1 MAPEAVGSNPIAR
14 PIKLG
19 TSMSSKL
26 KKLKD
31 LERKLTVSIPVE
43 DYNSKFQS
51 KLNNIK
57 GQAKLDGFRKGKV
70 PNDVLEQ
77 KYGKSIHADV
87 VNDLIQSSYPKALAE
102 NKIRPASAPTVNL
115 ESEDPSKPISY
126 SAIFEVFPEI
136 KPKLSRWT
144 NYDKVTISI
153 TEDDIDL
160 AIKDIVKRYGDW
172 KDVKR
177 KAKKGDQVVIDFVG
191 KINNEDFEGNS
202 AQDFKLVLG
211 SNSMIPGFE
220 DAILDKEPSI
230 FSIQAKFP
238 DDYFKS
244 DLAGVEAVFEIN
256 LKNVQELHEAE
267 INKELFKKLDMDVKD
282 VSSFKEE
289 ISKRMTKEVEVQEKD
304 LTKESIYETLL
315 KTNSFNV
322 PNITVKEQADL
333 MRKDALMRIGHTED
347 KAGDDLFPIETFME
361 NAEKRVK
368 LDLLFAELINH
379 FEITADSVTLD
390 SFIEKES
397 KKYKDAE
404 QFKQWIKNQPQQ
416 LEQFRMIALEQQLI
430 ENLEKALKS
439 KDKVIKFSELANK

>member
-177 KAKKGDQVVIDFVG
+177 KVKKGDQVVIDFVG

-220 DAILDKEPSI
+220 DAILDKEPSM

-244 DLAGVEAVFEIN
+244 DLVGVEAVFEIN